1 MWLKLNILL
10 SLVLFSL
17 PLALSAEESPDI
29 ADQLETVAQGLENTA
44 QSLTT
49 YQSKISDLSSQ
60 IEVLQTQKQAMI
72 LAGQTSDEKYRILE
86 TKLTDYVNQVESY
99 RDKVT
104 IMQRNY
110 LDLLKLSEEL
120 KTKLKSSIALNKVLG
135 VAVGVA
141 IVVIIVESIIISNK

>member
-1 MWLKLNILL
+1 MWSRSKFLL
-10 SLVLFSL
+10 LLVFLVSSS
-17 PLALSAEESPDI
+17 ALYCQEQQSI
-29 ADQLETVAQGLENTA
+29 ADQLETVAQSLENTA

-72 LAGQTSDEKYRILE
+72 LAGQTSDEKYKILE

-99 RDKVT
+99 RDKVS

-110 LDLLKLSEEL
+110 SALLKLSEEL
-120 KTKLKSSIALNKVLG
+120 KTKLKNSIVLNKVLG
-135 VAVGVA
+135 AAVGVA